1 MPISKTTQLKFF
13 EHCEWCDAI
22 FPDSLIR
29 IPQMTTAVKKMT
41 EYLNAL
47 LYRQG
52 ADPDYL
58 DKQFGKP
65 VDEAI
70 FDMLHAAECPACHG
84 QSDGPTREAKE
95 AANALKDLMSSV
107 RGFVK
112 HFTDSQNPRPLHT

>member
-13 EHCEWCDAI
+13 EHCQQCGAL

-29 IPQMTTAVKKMT
+29 IPQMTTAIQKMT

-52 ADPDYL
+52 ADMDYL

-70 FDMLHAAECPACHG
+70 SDMLHAAECPDCHI
-84 QSDGPTREAKE
+84 QSDGPTHEAKE
-95 AANALKDLMSSV
+95 AASALNSLMSSV

-112 HFTDSQNPRPLHT
+112 HFTDSQNPHPLHT